1 MNIIFDFDGVIIN
14 SHKIKTK
21 AFFLTF
27 KSYGKT
33 IANDS
38 QKFHEKN
45 IGKSRYYKFK
55 FIFKKYLKKKIKKN
69 EIKILD
75 ENYDNFTKNKIQ
87 KLKPSKHLLD
97 FLKKNKNIFNFYIS
111 TGTPQK
117 KIIEIL
123 KKIKLI
129 KYFKKI
135 YGGPKSK
142 TSHISEI
149 KKNRLKTIFIGDSYE
164 DFLASKK
171 TKTLF
176 VLKLNSEN
184 SRFRKKLNVKK
195 INSFKNFEK
204 ILKNLLD

>member
-97 FLKKNKNIFNFYIS
+97 FLKKIKIF
-111 TGTPQK
+111 
-117 KIIEIL
+117 L
-123 KKIKLI
+123 
-129 KYFKKI
+129 
-135 YGGPKSK
+135 
-142 TSHISEI
+142 
-149 KKNRLKTIFIGDSYE
+149 IFIFQLE
-164 DFLASKK
+164 LHKK
-171 TKTLF
+171 K
-176 VLKLNSEN
+176 
-184 SRFRKKLNVKK
+184 
-195 INSFKNFEK
+195 
-204 ILKNLLD
+204 

>member
-1 MNIIFDFDGVIIN
+1 MNIIFDFDGVIVN
-14 SHKIKTK
+14 SHKIKTR
-21 AFFLTF
+21 AFFETF
-27 KSYGKT
+27 KSYGKK
-33 IANDS
+33 IAYDA

-55 FIFKKYLKKKIKKN
+55 FIIKKFLKKKIKKS

-75 ENYDNFTKNKIQ
+75 QKFDNFTKKKINN
-87 KLKPSKHLLD
+87 LKPSKYLLN
-97 FLKKNKNIFNFYIS
+97 FFQKKKNVYNFYIS

-117 KIIEIL
+117 KINEIL
-123 KKIKLI
+123 EKKKLK

-142 TSHISEI
+142 TSHIKEI
-149 KKNRLKTIFIGDSYE
+149 KKNHLKTLFIGDSYE
-164 DFLASKK
+164 DFLASNK
-171 TKTLF
+171 TKIFF

-184 SRFRKKLNVKK
+184 SRFRKKIKSKK

-204 ILKNLLD
+204 IIKKSLD